1 MRIEPKNLQDYPWYL
16 RPFFSAQ
23 RKKYGSILNSSLLW
37 ARSPKLFLGLS
48 LLYGA
53 LDRKTSPISPAL
65 RSLIIVRVSQ
75 LNGCAFCIDLN
86 SSILLQRGIPFSKVE
101 ELEDWRKS
109 ALFSD
114 EEKTVLEYTEAMTI
128 TEKRVTEDLFKHLK
142 EVFSDDQIIELT
154 ATIAFQNMSTKFNT
168 ALDIPS
174 QGFCPIKKRR
184 ANSSNI
190 FQVP

>member
-1 MRIEPKNLQDYPWYL
+1 MRIEPKSLKDYPWYI

-48 LLYGA
+48 CLYGA

-86 SSILLQRGIPFSKVE
+86 SSILLERGVPFLKVQ
-101 ELEDWRKS
+101 ELGNWQKS
-109 ALFSD
+109 TLFNN
-114 EEKTVLEYTEAMTI
+114 EEKIVLEYTEAMTI
-128 TEKRVTEDLFKHLK
+128 TEKRVSKDLFNHLK
-142 EVFSDDQIIELT
+142 EFFNDDQIIELT
-154 ATIAFQNMSTKFNT
+154 AMIAFQNMSTKFNT
-168 ALDIPS
+168 AFDVPP
-174 QGFCPIKKRR
+174 QGFCKLHK
-184 ANSSNI
+184 
-190 FQVP
+190 

>member
-37 ARSPKLFLGLS
+37 AHSPKLFLGLS

-86 SSILLQRGIPFSKVE
+86 SSILLQRGVPFAKVE
-101 ELEDWRKS
+101 ELEDWRNS

-114 EEKTVLEYTEAMTI
+114 EEKTVLEYTEAITI
-128 TEKRVTEDLFKHLK
+128 TAKRVSEDLFKHLK
-142 EVFSDDQIIELT
+142 KFFKDDQIIELT
-154 ATIAFQNMSTKFNT
+154 ARIAFQSMSTKFNT
-168 ALDIPS
+168 ALDVPP
-174 QGFCPIKKRR
+174 QGFCKLTI
-184 ANSSNI
+184 
-190 FQVP
+190 

>member
-1 MRIEPKNLQDYPWYL
+1 VDPGHKMRIEPKNLQDYPWYL

-48 LLYGA
+48 FLYGA

-86 SSILLQRGIPFSKVE
+86 STILLQRGVPFSKVE
-101 ELEDWRKS
+101 ELENWQKS

-114 EEKTVLEYTEAMTI
+114 EEKIVLEYTEAITI
-128 TEKRVTEDLFKHLK
+128 TEKRVTEELFTRLK
-142 EVFSDDQIIELT
+142 EFFNDDQIIELT

-174 QGFCPIKKRR
+174 QGFCFIEKKK
-184 ANSSNI
+184 S
-190 FQVP
+190 

>member
-1 MRIEPKNLQDYPWYL
+1 MRIEPKNIKEYPWYL

-37 ARSPKLFLGLS
+37 ARSPRLFLGLS
-48 LLYGA
+48 VLYGA

-86 SSILLQRGIPFSKVE
+86 SSILLERGVPLSKVE
-101 ELEDWRKS
+101 ELGIWQQSK
-109 ALFSD
+109 LFTD
-114 EEKTVLEYTEAMTI
+114 EEKIILEFTEAVTI
-128 TEKRVTEDLFKHLK
+128 TEKSVSEDLFKRLK
-142 EVFSDDQIIELT
+142 IFFNDDQIIELT

-168 ALDIPS
+168 ALKIPS
-174 QGFCPIKKRR
+174 QGFCSTSAYP
-184 ANSSNI
+184 
-190 FQVP
+190 